1 MVTRNILIEYVNAAV
16 AGIKYPEQPAGL
28 YEPIAYT
35 LDCGGKRIRPVL
47 LLASCAALGGDYR
60 EAVNQALGIE
70 MFHNF
75 TLLHDD
81 VMDRADMRRG
91 KPTVH
96 RKWNEATAIL
106 SGDAMLTMAAQL
118 MARNVGEKAGELL
131 ELFHRTAMEVYDGQ
145 QYDMDFENRTD
156 VLLDEYMEMI
166 RLKTSVLLGCA
177 CELGAIMAG
186 ADSQQRKA
194 LYDFGIN
201 LGLAFQLQDDWLDT
215 FGDPKVF
222 GKKIGGDIVNAKKTY
237 LLITLLN
244 CLEQSQREEL
254 LHTLS
259 SDIDDAVKIET
270 VTTLYNEY
278 GVGQKCRE
286 AVEEYGKKAIDALD
300 RLELNEDSRDFFVS
314 IVKDS
319 SCRNK

>member
-1 MVTRNILIEYVNAAV
+1 MVNRKTLIDYVNSAV
-16 AGIKYPEQPAGL
+16 KAIQYPAQPAGL

-47 LLASCAALGGDYR
+47 LLASCAALGGDYQR
-60 EAVNQALGIE
+60 AVNQALGIE
-70 MFHNF
+70 MYHNF

-96 RKWNEATAIL
+96 CKWNEATAIL

-118 MARNVGEKAGELL
+118 MARDASDKASDVL

-145 QYDMDFENRTD
+145 QYDMDFETRTD
-156 VLLDEYMEMI
+156 VTIDEYMTMI

-186 ADSQQRKA
+186 VSAEQRRA
-194 LYDFGIN
+194 MYEFGIN

-215 FGDPKVF
+215 FGDPEVF

-237 LLITLLN
+237 LLISLLN
-244 CLEQSQREEL
+244 VLDDGYREAL
-254 LHTLS
+254 LHLLAS
-259 SDIDDAVKIET
+259 EIDDSEKISV
-270 VTTLYNEY
+270 VTSLYNEH
-278 GVGQKCRE
+278 GIGQKCRE
-286 AVEEYGKKAIDALD
+286 AVEAYGRKAIEALD
-300 RLELNEDSRDFFVS
+300 RVDIDDDAREFFVTL
-314 IVKDS
+314 VNDS

>member
-1 MVTRNILIEYVNAAV
+1 MVTRNILIDYVNAAV

-118 MARNVGEKAGELL
+118 MARNAGEKAGELL

-145 QYDMDFENRTD
+145 QYDMDFENRMD

-244 CLEQSQREEL
+244 SLEQPQREEL
-254 LHTLS
+254 LHTLA

>member
-1 MVTRNILIEYVNAAV
+1 MVNRDTLLDYVNAAV
-16 AGIKYPEQPAGL
+16 TSIQYPAQPAGL

-35 LDCGGKRIRPVL
+35 LDCGGKRIRPML

-60 EAVNQALGIE
+60 NAVNQALGIE
-70 MFHNF
+70 MYHNF

-96 RKWNEATAIL
+96 CKWNEATAIL

-118 MARNVGEKAGELL
+118 MARDASDKASYVL

-145 QYDMDFENRTD
+145 QYDMDFEQRTD
-156 VLLDEYMEMI
+156 VTIDEYMEMI

-177 CELGAIMAG
+177 CELGAVMAG
-186 ADSQQRKA
+186 ASAEQCKA
-194 LYDFGIN
+194 MYDFGIN

-215 FGDPKVF
+215 FGDSEIF

-237 LLITLLN
+237 LLISLLN
-244 CLEQSQREEL
+244 VLDEGYRDAL
-254 LHTLS
+254 LHLLDS
-259 SDIDDAVKIET
+259 EIDDSEKISV
-270 VTTLYNEY
+270 VTSLYNEH
-278 GVGQKCRE
+278 GIGQKCRD
-286 AVEEYGKKAIDALD
+286 AVDAYGRMAIDALD
-300 RLELNEDSRDFFVS
+300 RIDLDDDAREFFVTL
-314 IVKDS
+314 VNDS

>member
-1 MVTRNILIEYVNAAV
+1 MVTRNILIDYVNAAV

-145 QYDMDFENRTD
+145 QYDMDFENRMD

-244 CLEQSQREEL
+244 SLEQPQREEL
-254 LHTLS
+254 LHTLA

>member
-118 MARNVGEKAGELL
+118 MARNAGEKAGELL

-177 CELGAIMAG
+177 CELGAIMAC

-244 CLEQSQREEL
+244 SLEQPQREEL
-254 LHTLS
+254 LHTLA

-300 RLELNEDSRDFFVS
+300 RLELHEDSRDFFVS

>member
-1 MVTRNILIEYVNAAV
+1 MVTRNILIDYVNAAV

-118 MARNVGEKAGELL
+118 MARNAGEKAWELL

-145 QYDMDFENRTD
+145 QYDMDFENRMD

-244 CLEQSQREEL
+244 SLEQPQREEL
-254 LHTLS
+254 LHTLA